1 MAEPQMLSPGSKAD
15 VAEKDE
21 NLVFLPAY
29 TSRQMG
35 DYEDAGFS
43 SSGPAEGYSVCAR
56 CFDDEHIAAF
66 IKSTVESQ
74 YR

>member
-1 MAEPQMLSPGSKAD
+1 
-15 VAEKDE
+15 
-21 NLVFLPAY
+21 
-29 TSRQMG
+29 MG

-66 IKSTVESQ
+66 IESTVESQ